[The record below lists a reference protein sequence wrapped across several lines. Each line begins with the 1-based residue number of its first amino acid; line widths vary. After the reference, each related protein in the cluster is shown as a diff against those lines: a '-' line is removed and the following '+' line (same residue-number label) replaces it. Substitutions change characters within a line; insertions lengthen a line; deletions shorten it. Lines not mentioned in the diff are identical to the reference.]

1 MSDTQ
6 QVKLSWR
13 RVIEEKLSDSP
24 LTKLSWRRVIEG
36 TCLGLWIKV
45 QVV

>member
-13 RVIEEKLSDSP
+13 RVMEEKLGDSP